1 VGMLYFE
8 SMPHNTDI
16 AIQIIRQ
23 KYSNL
28 VHCLNE
34 KSRRIWAATEA
45 KSIGRGGISIVH
57 KATGID
63 YKTIRKGIADTI
75 QTDDFGSIRQS
86 GGGRKSLISK
96 NASLIGELERLVD
109 PVTRGDPMSPLMW
122 TSKSTYKLAE
132 ELNAHG
138 IPISQKTV
146 YSLLV
151 DLDYS
156 LQSNR
161 KRHEGTEHP
170 DRNEQFEYIYRK
182 IKLFQRTG
190 DPTISV
196 DTKKKETIGNFKNSG
211 VEYHKK
217 LNPTEVNMHDFP
229 DKELGKVAPYGVYDI
244 GRNAGWVCV
253 GISSDTAEFA
263 VNTIRC
269 WWHIMGKKTYPN
281 CRRILITADCG
292 GSNGN
297 RVKLWKYELQKL
309 ANEIGITIHVSHF
322 PPGTS
327 KWNKI
332 EHRMFSYITANWR
345 GRPLIS
351 REAVVQLIANTTTTT
366 GLKIKAVLDK
376 NDYTKGIKLS
386 DDQLSAITEK
396 KDPFH
401 GEWNYQIIGK

>member
-1 VGMLYFE
+1 MLQ
-8 SMPHNTDI
+8 HTDLI
-16 AIQIIRQ
+16 IEKIRQ
-23 KYSNL
+23 KYSHL
-28 VHCLNE
+28 AHCLNE

-45 KSIGRGGISIVH
+45 RSLGRGGISILH

-75 QTDDFGSIRQS
+75 SKDEIGTVRQS
-86 GGGRKSLISK
+86 GGGRKSLTTKIS
-96 NASLIGELERLVD
+96 SLPRELELLVD
-109 PVTRGDPMSPLMW
+109 PVTRGDPESPLLW
-122 TSKSTYKLAE
+122 TSKSTYKLAA
-132 ELNAHG
+132 ELNAKG

-196 DTKKKETIGNFKNSG
+196 DTKKKENIGNYKNPG

-269 WWHIMGKKTYPN
+269 WWHVMGKKAYSN
-281 CRRILITADCG
+281 CSRILITADCG

-309 ANEIGITIHVSHF
+309 ANEIGVTIHVCHF

-376 NDYTKGIKLS
+376 NEYTKGIKLS
-386 DDQLSAITEK
+386 DDQLNEITEK
-396 KDPFH
+396 QDLFH
-401 GEWNYQIIGK
+401 GEWNYRIVGK

>member
-1 VGMLYFE
+1 
-8 SMPHNTDI
+8 MPQTTDI
-16 AIQIIRQ
+16 TIQIIRQ
-23 KYSNL
+23 KYSSL
-28 VHCLNE
+28 VNCLNE

-45 KSIGRGGISIVH
+45 KSIGRGGITIVH
-57 KATGID
+57 KATGLD
-63 YKTIRKGIADTI
+63 YKTIRKGIADTVLN
-75 QTDDFGSIRQS
+75 DDIGTIRQC
-86 GGGRKSLISK
+86 GGGRKKLVTKNSSLPR
-96 NASLIGELERLVD
+96 ELELLVD
-109 PVTRGDPMSPLMW
+109 PVTRGDPESALLW
-122 TSKSTYKLAE
+122 TSKSTYKLAA
-132 ELNAHG
+132 ELNAKG

-182 IKLFQRTG
+182 INLFQRTG

-196 DTKKKETIGNFKNSG
+196 DTKKKENIGNYKNSG
-211 VEYHKK
+211 AEYHKK

-244 GRNAGWVCV
+244 GKNAGWVCV

-269 WWHIMGKKTYPN
+269 WWHVMGKKEYSK

-366 GLKIKAVLDK
+366 GLKIKAVLDE

-396 KDPFH
+396 KDQFH
-401 GEWNYQIIGK
+401 GEWNYQIIDK

>member
-1 VGMLYFE
+1 MVENSFV
-8 SMPHNTDI
+8 SI
-16 AIQIIRQ
+16 KSIQD
-23 KYSNL
+23 KYSQL
-28 VHCLNE
+28 SHCLNE

-45 KSIGRGGISIVH
+45 KSLGRGGISIVH
-57 KATGID
+57 SATGID
-63 YKTIRKGIADTI
+63 YKTIRKGIAEILSDAAI
-75 QTDDFGSIRQS
+75 DSIRQP
-86 GGGRKSLISK
+86 GGGRKSLIAK
-96 NASLIGELERLVD
+96 NTSLPGELELLID
-109 PVTRGDPMSPLMW
+109 PVTRGDPESPLLW

-132 ELNAHG
+132 ELNAKG
-138 IPISQKTV
+138 FSISQKTV

-151 DLDYS
+151 DLEYS

-182 IKLFQRTG
+182 IKLFQRSG

-196 DTKKKETIGNFKNSG
+196 DTKKKEIIGNYKNSG
-211 VEYHKK
+211 AEYHKK
-217 LNPTEVNMHDFP
+217 YSPTEVNMHDFP
-229 DKELGKVAPYGVYDI
+229 DKILGKVAPYGVYDI
-244 GRNAGWVCV
+244 GKNAGWVCV

-269 WWHIMGKKTYPN
+269 WWHMMGKKEYKY
-281 CRRILITADCG
+281 CKRILITADCG

-297 RVKLWKYELQKL
+297 RVKLWKFELQKL
-309 ANEIGITIHVSHF
+309 ANELGITIHVSHF

-351 REAVVQLIANTTTTT
+351 REVVVQLIANTTTTN
-366 GLKIKAVLDK
+366 GLKIQAILDE
-376 NDYTKGIKLS
+376 NDYVKGIKLS
-386 DDQLSAITEK
+386 NDQINAISEK
-396 KDPFH
+396 QDAFH
-401 GEWNYQIIGK
+401 GEWNYQIIGH